1 MGGAVVHVDNNYQI
15 RVKDSIREYK
25 LMIPIDRI
33 VPHYCPPACQSLR
46 AGLGTFG
53 MAFALLL
60 TCL

>member
-1 MGGAVVHVDNNYQI
+1 MHLGNCQI
-15 RVKDSIREYK
+15 RVKDSIWEYK
-25 LMIPIDRI
+25 LMIPTDRI

-46 AGLGTFG
+46 AGLGIFG